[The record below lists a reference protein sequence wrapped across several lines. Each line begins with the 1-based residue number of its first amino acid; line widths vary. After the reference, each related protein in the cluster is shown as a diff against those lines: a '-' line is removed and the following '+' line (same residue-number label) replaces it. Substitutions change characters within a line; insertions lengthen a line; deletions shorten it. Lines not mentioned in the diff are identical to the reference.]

1 MLEQEYGI
9 MTKKQDRTPAEAIA
23 EAVSKNLRENY
34 IKNMV
39 QGYEVAMKMIV
50 EFCDSGDRS
59 VADIKAFCEQ
69 CLKPKAKA
77 KLIKVAMR
85 RENE

>member
-1 MLEQEYGI
+1 

-69 CLKPKAKA
+69 CLKL
-77 KLIKVAMR
+77 KLS
-85 RENE
+85 